1 MEKRAD
7 QIKEDNILELL
18 KKKEDEFEKKLAAA
32 EEKART
38 CIKNARE
45 KARLLE
51 TGLEDELKALKEQMV
66 KEENIRNENIIK
78 SIVEKNRLAIDK
90 VKKQFLQNKEAA
102 IKFIIEAVIPRT
114 TGTRSKANDKKN
126 E

>member
-1 MEKRAD
+1 MKKRSD
-7 QIKEDNILELL
+7 QTKENNILESL
-18 KKKEDEFEKKLAAA
+18 KKKEVAFEMALAGTK
-32 EEKART
+32 EQART
-38 CIKNARE
+38 SIKNARE

-66 KEENIRNENIIK
+66 KEENIRNENNIK

-90 VKKQFLQNKEAA
+90 MKKQFLQNKEEA

-114 TGTRSKANDKKN
+114 LRSKANDKKN